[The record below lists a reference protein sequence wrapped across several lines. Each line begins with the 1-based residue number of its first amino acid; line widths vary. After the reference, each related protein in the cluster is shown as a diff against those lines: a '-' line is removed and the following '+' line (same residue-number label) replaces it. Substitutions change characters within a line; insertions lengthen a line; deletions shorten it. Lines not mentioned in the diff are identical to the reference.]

1 MKTLITGSMAFDTI
15 MVFEDHFKNH
25 ILPDQTHILNV
36 SFLVPQMT
44 RFYGGCAGN
53 IAYTLKLLGGDPV
66 IMATVGEDFGP
77 YQRYLADR
85 GLTSSHIKVIKD
97 SFTAQAFITTDIAN
111 NQINAFHPGA
121 MNDAHQN
128 HVSDAAEIAFGIIS
142 PDGADAMIQHAH
154 EFDEQNI
161 PFIFDPGQQL
171 PRFDGEQLRT
181 FISQATY
188 AVVNDYESE
197 LLMDRTGLSCEE
209 IAAQLDAFVIT
220 RGAEGSEV
228 YSQGEVHHVPAA
240 SISQAVDPTGCGDA
254 YRAGVLYGLTLGKD
268 WKTCAQLGSVCG
280 AIKIEHHGTQ
290 SHHFTVEQFA
300 QRYADS
306 FGAL

>member
-1 MKTLITGSMAFDTI
+1 LKTLITGSMAFDTI

-25 ILPDQTHILNV
+25 ILPEQTHILNV

-44 RFYGGCAGN
+44 RFFGGCAGN
-53 IAYTLKLLGGDPV
+53 IAYTLKLLGGNPV

-77 YQRYLADR
+77 YQRYLAER
-85 GLTSSHIKVIKD
+85 GLSTDHIRIIED

-121 MNDAHQN
+121 MNEAHQN
-128 HVSDAAEIAFGIIS
+128 HVADASEIALGIIS
-142 PDGADAMIQHAH
+142 PDGADAMLQHAA
-154 EFDEQNI
+154 EFAEQGV

-181 FISQATY
+181 FLSQATY

-197 LLMDRTGLSCEE
+197 LLLDRTGLSCAD

-228 YSQGEVHHVPAA
+228 YIQDEVIHVPAA
-240 SISQAVDPTGCGDA
+240 PISQAVDPTGCGDA
-254 YRAGVLYGLTLGKD
+254 YRSGVLYGLALGKD

-290 SHHFTVEQFA
+290 SHNFTYDEFI
-300 QRYADS
+300 QRYTET